1 MRTGQLR
8 LLKLV
13 VSLAVTF
20 MALTGCLAGGG
31 HTFPPPS
38 AASPLQPTGTL
49 LPPTPEPAAVPS
61 PQPTA
66 APFTAAASQE
76 LSTTTPTLPGTTP
89 GTAAAFDV
97 STNEYDFTAVSAG
110 YDHACGLRSNGKV
123 VCWGRGRNGETE
135 PPETTFTSIS
145 AGSGYT
151 CGIKTGGSVAC
162 WGIWDLS
169 YGMVGQSRSRPRR
182 PQAPEGVF
190 KSISTSAA
198 HACGIKADHT
208 VVCWGQNYI
217 SAGDFPAYAGQAT
230 PPPGTFRSVSA
241 GRVHSC
247 GVTTNNLVVCW
258 GAGYEGTITPQQ
270 GSFLSV
276 SVGSRYICGLKTD
289 YTVVCWGPDDY
300 VPVPPTGEF
309 SSVAAGSGHACG
321 VRLAGELECWGY
333 WLTDVAPQGKFLSV
347 SVGENHRCA
356 VRTEGAIACWGRDFG
371 SDRLGL
377 QSEVTCG
384 VLPNRDTVCPGDKNY
399 DVLAALHTD
408 WVHDYDYNGS
418 RYPCGNGLD
427 GMIVCWDPYEET
439 FVGPRPREVLGFS
452 AGDDSACWLLPG
464 GTVGCWGRIGS
475 PAGTFQSI
483 DVDEAGRGFACGVRT
498 SGDLACWGDNGHDW
512 GNVFPPEGNYKSVS
526 LGFGHACAIKIDD
539 AVVCWGAI
547 GDDYPSRGV
556 PPSGPFISLGGGGI
570 SGQCGIRPDK
580 TLDCW
585 GGLHALPGV
594 FESVSVGVSRHED
607 FYCGVRADGPL
618 ACSGTGRYGET
629 TPPEGKF
636 QSVGAGWGHVC
647 GVRVDGT
654 VACWGRNADDVRVI
668 GQAMPPAGRF
678 LSVNAGRNYTCGIR
692 TNHTLSCWGRVPAV
706 LQNLSASIPFS
717 VTEPEPTS
725 TPGIRSLPLRDQLD
739 LEMEK
744 PGNLVANVGGD
755 LGRIYR
761 FVGMMTEAERE
772 AMTEET
778 QLYLEELGPPKGK
791 ASLHTYARIWLDL
804 LEAFA
809 SPEKEFDDYYTISEF
824 RLKVPFYVYLPTYL
838 PPGFVHGGLG
848 VSGGG
853 GEYSTAWTIH
863 FRRSSETYP
872 QLERGQEEWITFN
885 QSTNDQKGNPFREI
899 LDQIGGGHKIELP
912 NLKEAGGLD
921 ARYWVG
927 PTEYY
932 LRDVQGQL
940 IPENVLQFA
949 WENPESDTFA
959 HVISELS
966 LEETLK
972 VIRFLR

>member
-13 VSLAVTF
+13 LSLAVTF
-20 MALTGCLAGGG
+20 TALTGCLAGSS
-31 HTFPPPS
+31 HTAPS
-38 AASPLQPTGTL
+38 PSDASPLQSTGTL
-49 LPPTPEPAAVPS
+49 LPPTPEPAAVLSSQPTGAPFTLAATPELPTSTPEPAAVPS
-61 PQPTA
+61 PQPAA

-89 GTAAAFDV
+89 GTAVVSDV

-110 YDHACGLRSNGKV
+110 YSHACGLRSNGKV
-123 VCWGRGRNGETE
+123 VCWGRGLNGETE
-135 PPETTFTSIS
+135 PPEGAFTSIS
-145 AGSGYT
+145 AGDGYT

-169 YGMVGQSRSRPRR
+169 YGMPGQSRSRPRR

-198 HACGIKADHT
+198 HACGTKADDT

-276 SVGSRYICGLKTD
+276 SVGSGYSCGLKTD

-309 SSVAAGSGHACG
+309 SSVAAGRGHACG

-399 DVLAALHTD
+399 DLLAALHTD

-439 FVGPRPREVLGFS
+439 FVGPRPREVAGFS

-475 PAGTFQSI
+475 PAGTFQFS
-483 DVDEAGRGFACGVRT
+483 RSRRSLT
-498 SGDLACWGDNGHDW
+498 SWFRL
-512 GNVFPPEGNYKSVS
+512 
-526 LGFGHACAIKIDD
+526 
-539 AVVCWGAI
+539 WGAHQRRAGLLGRQRPRLGQRI
-547 GDDYPSRGV
+547 PAGGSFQIRQSWLGTRLRHQDGRHRSLLGRLGVDYRPWCSI
-556 PPSGPFISLGGGGI
+556 PGPFRSLGGGGVH
-570 SGQCGIRPDK
+570 SHCGIRPDDA
-580 TLDCW
+580 LDCW
-585 GGLHALPGV
+585 GYLHALPGA
-594 FESVSVGVSRHED
+594 FQSVSVGVSRHED
-607 FYCGVRADGPL
+607 YYCGVRTDGTWPAPAPDAMARL
-618 ACSGTGRYGET
+618 RRQQANFNRSAPDVDTSAECGWTAPWPVGAAIPTLGARSWVRPYPRMASSSPSVPATIIPVASAPT
-629 TPPEGKF
+629 TP
-636 QSVGAGWGHVC
+636 S
-647 GVRVDGT
+647 
-654 VACWGRNADDVRVI
+654 
-668 GQAMPPAGRF
+668 PAGAECRKCCK
-678 LSVNAGRNYTCGIR
+678 TC
-692 TNHTLSCWGRVPAV
+692 PAV
-706 LQNLSASIPFS
+706 SHPQP
-717 VTEPEPTS
+717 
-725 TPGIRSLPLRDQLD
+725 RSRNPRPR
-739 LEMEK
+739 LE
-744 PGNLVANVGGD
+744 
-755 LGRIYR
+755 
-761 FVGMMTEAERE
+761 F
-772 AMTEET
+772 
-778 QLYLEELGPPKGK
+778 
-791 ASLHTYARIWLDL
+791 
-804 LEAFA
+804 
-809 SPEKEFDDYYTISEF
+809 
-824 RLKVPFYVYLPTYL
+824 
-838 PPGFVHGGLG
+838 GLC
-848 VSGGG
+848 
-853 GEYSTAWTIH
+853 
-863 FRRSSETYP
+863 P
-872 QLERGQEEWITFN
+872 
-885 QSTNDQKGNPFREI
+885 
-899 LDQIGGGHKIELP
+899 
-912 NLKEAGGLD
+912 
-921 ARYWVG
+921 
-927 PTEYY
+927 
-932 LRDVQGQL
+932 
-940 IPENVLQFA
+940 
-949 WENPESDTFA
+949 
-959 HVISELS
+959 SELNWTWRWKNQGACQQMS
-966 LEETLK
+966 AAT
-972 VIRFLR
+972 